1 MTFVAAVLFTADLS
15 QATVVTIY
23 LLNRATMKWRDR
35 LLNLRPGTRIVSH
48 AESMGEW
55 RADHFEMFDVKDKFQ
70 PDAPTRP
77 TPITGWFRR
86 KSRAHGIGLDR
97 TPAGTEQYELR
108 LAQNF
113 QKVSGVLRVN
123 GDEFT
128 IEDGRLDGE
137 RMNVRFSPAGE
148 GALRYRLDGRVME
161 DGAILGTLSILG
173 DDSNAVPVLSSLKA
187 VVR

>member
-1 MTFVAAVLFTADLS
+1 
-15 QATVVTIY
+15 
-23 LLNRATMKWRDR
+23 
-35 LLNLRPGTRIVSH
+35 
-48 AESMGEW
+48 
-55 RADHFEMFDVKDKFQ
+55 
-70 PDAPTRP
+70 
-77 TPITGWFRR
+77 
-86 KSRAHGIGLDR
+86 
-97 TPAGTEQYELR
+97 
-108 LAQNF
+108 
-113 QKVSGVLRVN
+113 VLRVN